1 MNYIIIPSQL
11 IQNIPQSILDELNIL
26 FKYSKDKSKIIIHIK
41 LYDKLFNIEHIE
53 DKIFEYPYPICRDLE
68 IQDILLSEEWN

>member
-41 LYDKLFNIEHIE
+41 LSDKLFNIEHIE
-53 DKIFEYPYPICRDLE
+53 DKIFEYPYPIYRDLE

>member
-1 MNYIIIPSQL
+1 MNYTIIPSQL

-53 DKIFEYPYPICRDLE
+53 DKIFEYPYPIYRDLE

>member
-53 DKIFEYPYPICRDLE
+53 DKIFEYPYPIYRDLE

>member
-26 FKYSKDKSKIIIHIK
+26 FKYSANRSKVIIHIK
-41 LYDKLFNIEHIE
+41 LYDKLFNVKHIE
-53 DKIFEYPYPICRDLE
+53 DKVFEYPYPIYRDSE